1 MKYLFLALFCVLTAT
16 GGENESRWKI
26 RAMRRDSI
34 VPYPQ
39 QPITIVTYPLPDAS
53 PVSLGSDSS
62 LDEEEAEDAQ
72 QIDQD
77 LDTLVNEIR
86 VQVANDDEPGLRS
99 YPRGES
105 PAPVVRQASRRDIH
119 APHIPVVPPPGK
131 SFWDKVLEWCSYD
144 RRGRR

>member
-1 MKYLFLALFCVLTAT
+1 MMTIILSIFCLLTLS
-16 GGENESRWKI
+16 GGENESRWKM

-34 VPYPQ
+34 VPYPH

-62 LDEEEAEDAQ
+62 LDEEEADAQ
-72 QIDQD
+72 QIDAD

-99 YPRGES
+99 YPREEA
-105 PAPVVRQASRRDIH
+105 PAPVVRQPSRRDIH
-119 APHIPVVPPPGK
+119 VPHIPVVPPPGK